1 MKWVEAVKMTES
13 QPDTDYPVLVSER
26 GGFYDLRIRELLLFV
41 RGSDL
46 REAYEELI
54 RRKQEMIESARGYG
68 MLDDLPPPERR
79 GLGVPRTQSNKSW
92 CSLATRVRR
101 FLR

>member
-1 MKWVEAVKMTES
+1 MKCAEAVKMTEA

-26 GGFYDLRIRELLLFV
+26 GGHYDLSIRELLLFV

-54 RRKQEMIESARGYG
+54 RRKQEVIESARTYG
-68 MLDDLPPPERR
+68 MLDDLPPPELP
-79 GLGVPRTQSNKSW
+79 GLGVPHTQSNKGW
-92 CSLATRVRR
+92 RGLATRVRR
-101 FLR
+101 LWR